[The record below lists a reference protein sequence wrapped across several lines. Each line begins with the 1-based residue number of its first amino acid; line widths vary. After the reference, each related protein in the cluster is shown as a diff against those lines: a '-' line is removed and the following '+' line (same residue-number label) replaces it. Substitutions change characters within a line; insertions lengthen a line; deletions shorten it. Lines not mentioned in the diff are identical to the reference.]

1 MNKRQ
6 AKKKN
11 KNQFDEYCR
20 NYKQQRQIEKGFERA
35 KRKHRFEVKPKT
47 VDKETWCEW

>member
-20 NYKQQRQIEKGFERA
+20 NYKELKNMKKNLERA
-35 KRKHRFEVKPKT
+35 KQKERFRVKPKEIIEF
-47 VDKETWCEW
+47 DFEW